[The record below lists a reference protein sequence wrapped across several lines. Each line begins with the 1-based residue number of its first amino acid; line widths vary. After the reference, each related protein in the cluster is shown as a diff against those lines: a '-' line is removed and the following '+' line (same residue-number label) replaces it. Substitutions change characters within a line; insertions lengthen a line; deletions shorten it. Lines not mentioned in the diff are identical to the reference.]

1 MIEITPADEKVTS
14 VNCKPGE
21 SFSFQLLVSNISE
34 GKIDV
39 GLDLLDADEWI
50 TIEEEPNEKQ
60 FERTLEAKED
70 SAKRDKKKITI
81 NVNPPEDLLEEGMNS
96 QAFQFKLRVYQRD
109 NYDNVFESEHV
120 PVTVERPLTEKGFL
134 KKIFGKKDKKG

>member
-1 MIEITPADEKVTS
+1 MIEITPADDKITS

-21 SFSFQLLVSNISE
+21 SFSFQLLISNIPE

-50 TIEEEPNEKQ
+50 TIEKEPNEKQ

-70 SAKRDKKKITI
+70 SAKRDKKKITV
-81 NVNPPEDLLEEGMNS
+81 NVSPPDDLLEEGVNS
-96 QAFQFKLRVYQRD
+96 QEFQFKLRVYQRD

-120 PVTVERPLTEKGFL
+120 PVTIERPLTEKGFFG
-134 KKIFGKKDKKG
+134 KIFGKKDKKS